1 LDEDG
6 ACTTEEAITLTAGIK
21 IFDFTTK
28 TEAVTTGELEN
39 LATIVFFNCI
49 ESDTVTC
56 KRTYGYVKT
65 DTKSY
70 RIGADGK
77 NEDILTGNA
86 DTITKMFLWCKFFFF
101 ILF

>member
-1 LDEDG
+1 
-6 ACTTEEAITLTAGIK
+6 
-21 IFDFTTK
+21 
-28 TEAVTTGELEN
+28 VTTGALEN
-39 LATIVFFNCI
+39 LATIVLFNCT
-49 ESDTVTC
+49 ERDTVTC

-70 RIGADGK
+70 RIGDDGK
-77 NEDILTGNA
+77 NEDILTGKA